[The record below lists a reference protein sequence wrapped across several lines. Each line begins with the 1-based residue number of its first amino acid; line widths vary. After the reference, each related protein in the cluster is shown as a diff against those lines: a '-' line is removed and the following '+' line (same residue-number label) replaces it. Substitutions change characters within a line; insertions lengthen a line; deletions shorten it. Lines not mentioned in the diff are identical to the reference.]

1 VLKLDNLD
9 RKVVFGVSLGSA
21 FIAVILSFIFLR
33 PYYRK
38 KILSEPITSH
48 DGKPSALESGI
59 VVGKVTT
66 SSSTEQILD
75 SSVESEEHVN
85 KLFNFLQILAACFA
99 SFQHG
104 GNDVSNA
111 VGPLIALWLIYSEG
125 SVEQK
130 SGSPWWLLLY
140 GGVGIVLGL
149 WFYGKRV
156 IETVGENLTTK
167 ITSATGFVIE
177 NGAAA
182 TVLLASQ
189 LAIPISTTH
198 CKVGSVVFVGWAYG
212 RNKYEKSVDWSLF
225 RNIILAWVVTL
236 PAAGLSS
243 ALMMWIFSNFY

>member
-1 VLKLDNLD
+1 VLKLHNLD
-9 RKVVFGVSLGSA
+9 RWVVWTASSVSAIVVALVA
-21 FIAVILSFIFLR
+21 YFILI
-33 PYYRK
+33 PYYKK
-38 KILSEPITSH
+38 KILSEPITSPNE
-48 DGKPSALESGI
+48 KPSALESGI
-59 VVGKVTT
+59 IVGKVTT
-66 SSSTEQILD
+66 SSTEQILNEP
-75 SSVESEEHVN
+75 VESEEHVN
-85 KLFNFLQILAACFA
+85 KLFNFLQIVAACFA

-111 VGPLIALWLIYSEG
+111 VGPLIAIWLIYSEG

-140 GGVGIVLGL
+140 GGFGIVLGL
-149 WFYGKRV
+149 WVFGKRV

-225 RNIILAWVVTL
+225 RNIVLAWVVTL

-243 ALMMWIFSNFY
+243 ALVMWIFSNFY